1 MATEPEQIEIEIEEN
16 AKKQD
21 EEIKV
26 VEAEKEAEPEVE
38 KAEIKPDD
46 GIESLKKRLEQETS
60 ARLEAERRAR
70 EAQVAAY
77 NAKNEVQDTNITLI
91 NQAMDNLKQSNEV
104 LKSNLA
110 VAMQSGD
117 YERAAEIQTSLSEN
131 SAKLLQLDQGKTAL
145 ETQKKQPQPVP
156 QHSDP
161 VEALASQLTPRSAEW
176 VRRNP
181 DFARDP
187 VKYQK
192 MIAAHNIAVADGF
205 RADTDDYFNEI
216 EGILKIRR
224 AEPEKTQEDP
234 TSQAAKPTQT
244 RSSPPVAPVSRSGTP
259 TGTRPNVVR
268 LTAAEREIAQMMG
281 MTDSEYAKNKLALQR
296 EGKLS

>member
-161 VEALASQLTPRSAEW
+161 VEAL
-176 VRRNP
+176 
-181 DFARDP
+181 
-187 VKYQK
+187 Y
-192 MIAAHNIAVADGF
+192 
-205 RADTDDYFNEI
+205 
-216 EGILKIRR
+216 
-224 AEPEKTQEDP
+224 
-234 TSQAAKPTQT
+234 
-244 RSSPPVAPVSRSGTP
+244 VS
-259 TGTRPNVVR
+259 
-268 LTAAEREIAQMMG
+268 
-281 MTDSEYAKNKLALQR
+281 
-296 EGKLS
+296 